1 MRRLAG
7 AIGASGSVSVFRPSL
22 QPRRLSSCGGWAGGK
37 WIGGLA
43 RLQGMGHEQDEF
55 ADFYRASRDSCLRA
69 VTAVVGDCRLAEEL
83 VAEAFTRAWMSWGKV
98 RRHAA
103 PRAWVVRTAL
113 NLGVSWWRRRR
124 REVPL
129 ADHDAAAPGGTSG
142 GVDPALLAAL
152 RRLPAR
158 QREVLALR
166 IFLDLDTETTAKVI
180 GIAPGTVMA
189 HLSRAVAALRRD
201 TNTTEVIR

>member
-1 MRRLAG
+1 
-7 AIGASGSVSVFRPSL
+7 
-22 QPRRLSSCGGWAGGK
+22 
-37 WIGGLA
+37 
-43 RLQGMGHEQDEF
+43 MGHEQDEF
-55 ADFYRASRDSCLRA
+55 ADFYRASKDSCLRA
-69 VTAVVGDCRLAEEL
+69 VTAVTGDRELAEEQ
-83 VAEAFTRAWMSWGKV
+83 VAEAFTRAWMSWDKV

-129 ADHDAAAPGGTSG
+129 ADHDSAAPAAAGD
-142 GVDPALLAAL
+142 GVDPALIAAL
-152 RRLPAR
+152 RRLPTR

-189 HLSRAVAALRRD
+189 HLSRAIAALRRELPSASTR
-201 TNTTEVIR
+201 TNATDAREVIR

>member
-1 MRRLAG
+1 LAER
-7 AIGASGSVSVFRPSL
+7 SVALAP
-22 QPRRLSSCGGWAGGK
+22 GK
-37 WIGGLA
+37 WIGQLA
-43 RLQGMGHEQDEF
+43 RWQSMGHEQDEF

-69 VTAVVGDCRLAEEL
+69 VTAVVGDRELAEEQ
-83 VAEAFTRAWMSWGKV
+83 VAEAFTRAWTSWGQV

-129 ADHDAAAPGGTSG
+129 ADHDAAVPAGPGD
-142 GVDPALLAAL
+142 GVDPALIAAL

-166 IFLDLDTETTAKVI
+166 IFLDLDTETTAKVV
-180 GIAPGTVMA
+180 GVAPGTVTA

-201 TNTTEVIR
+201 LQPAHTDTTEVIR

>member
-1 MRRLAG
+1 
-7 AIGASGSVSVFRPSL
+7 
-22 QPRRLSSCGGWAGGK
+22 
-37 WIGGLA
+37 
-43 RLQGMGHEQDEF
+43 MGHEQDEF
-55 ADFYRASRDSCLRA
+55 AEFYRASRDSCLKA
-69 VTAVVGDCRLAEEL
+69 VTTVVGDRELAEEL
-83 VAEAFTRAWMSWGKV
+83 VAEAFARAWTSWAKV
-98 RRHAA
+98 GRHDA

-113 NLGVSWWRRRR
+113 NTGVSWWRRRR

-129 ADHDAAAPGGTSG
+129 AGHDAVVPADTGG

-152 RRLPAR
+152 RRLPTR

-166 IFLDLDTETTAKVI
+166 IFLDADTGTTARVL

-201 TNTTEVIR
+201 LLPANKEVSR

>member
-1 MRRLAG
+1 
-7 AIGASGSVSVFRPSL
+7 
-22 QPRRLSSCGGWAGGK
+22 
-37 WIGGLA
+37 
-43 RLQGMGHEQDEF
+43 MGHEQDEF

-69 VTAVVGDCRLAEEL
+69 VTAVVGDRELAEEQ

-98 RRHAA
+98 RRHDA
-103 PRAWVVRTAL
+103 PRAWVMRTAL

-129 ADHDAAAPGGTSG
+129 ADHDAAAPAGQGD
-142 GVDPALLAAL
+142 GVDPALISAL

-158 QREVLALR
+158 QCEVLALR

-201 TNTTEVIR
+201 LSRANTDANTTEVTR

>member
-1 MRRLAG
+1 M
-7 AIGASGSVSVFRPSL
+7 
-22 QPRRLSSCGGWAGGK
+22 
-37 WIGGLA
+37 
-43 RLQGMGHEQDEF
+43 GMGHEQDEF
-55 ADFYRASRDSCLRA
+55 AEFYRASRDSCLRA
-69 VTAVVGDCRLAEEL
+69 VTAVVGDRQLAEEL
-83 VAEAFTRAWMSWGKV
+83 VAEAFARAWTSWGKV
-98 RRHAA
+98 SRHAA

-113 NLGVSWWRRRR
+113 NFGVSWLRRR

-129 ADHDAAAPGGTSG
+129 AGHDAAAPAEES
-142 GVDPALLAAL
+142 GVDPALIAAL

-166 IFLDLDTETTAKVI
+166 IFLDLDTETTAKVL

-201 TNTTEVIR
+201 VPPAYTDTHAREAIR

>member
-1 MRRLAG
+1 MR
-7 AIGASGSVSVFRPSL
+7 
-22 QPRRLSSCGGWAGGK
+22 
-37 WIGGLA
+37 
-43 RLQGMGHEQDEF
+43 HEQEEF

-69 VTAVVGDCRLAEEL
+69 VTAVVGDRELAEEQ
-83 VAEAFTRAWMSWGKV
+83 VAEAFTRAWTSWGQV

-113 NLGVSWWRRRR
+113 NLGVSRWRRRR

-129 ADHDAAAPGGTSG
+129 AGHDAAAPAGPGG
-142 GVDPALLAAL
+142 GVDPALIAAL

-166 IFLDLDTETTAKVI
+166 IFLDLDTQTTANLI

-201 TNTTEVIR
+201 LLPANTDTNATEVIR

>member
-1 MRRLAG
+1 
-7 AIGASGSVSVFRPSL
+7 
-22 QPRRLSSCGGWAGGK
+22 
-37 WIGGLA
+37 
-43 RLQGMGHEQDEF
+43 MGHERDEF

-69 VTAVVGDCRLAEEL
+69 VTAVVGDRERAEEQ
-83 VAEAFTRAWMSWGKV
+83 VAEAFARAWSSWGQV

-113 NLGVSWWRRRR
+113 NLGVSWWRRRS

-129 ADHDAAAPGGTSG
+129 ADHDAATVAGPDD
-142 GVDPALLAAL
+142 GVDPALIAAL

-166 IFLDLDTETTAKVI
+166 IFLDLDTETTAKTI

-201 TNTTEVIR
+201 LPITSHNTNATEVTR

>member
-1 MRRLAG
+1 
-7 AIGASGSVSVFRPSL
+7 
-22 QPRRLSSCGGWAGGK
+22 
-37 WIGGLA
+37 
-43 RLQGMGHEQDEF
+43 MGHEQEEF
-55 ADFYRASRDSCLRA
+55 AEFYKAGRDSCLKA
-69 VTAVVGDCRLAEEL
+69 VAVAAATGDRGLADEL

-124 REVPL
+124 EVPL
-129 ADHDAAAPGGTSG
+129 SDHDAAAPAYTSG
-142 GVDPALLAAL
+142 GVDPVLIAAL

-166 IFLDLDTETTAKVI
+166 IFLDLDTETTAKVL

-201 TNTTEVIR
+201 LPPAHTDTNAREVIR

>member
-1 MRRLAG
+1 
-7 AIGASGSVSVFRPSL
+7 
-22 QPRRLSSCGGWAGGK
+22 
-37 WIGGLA
+37 
-43 RLQGMGHEQDEF
+43 MGHEQDEF
-55 ADFYRASRDSCLRA
+55 ADFYRASKDSCLRA
-69 VTAVVGDCRLAEEL
+69 VTAITGDRALAEEQ
-83 VAEAFTRAWMSWGKV
+83 VAEAFTRAWTSWDKV
-98 RRHAA
+98 RRLAA

-113 NLGVSWWRRRR
+113 NLGVSWWRRRH

-129 ADHDAAAPGGTSG
+129 ADHDAAAPAGPG
-142 GVDPALLAAL
+142 GVDPALIAAL

-201 TNTTEVIR
+201 LPPENTDTNTAEVFR

>member
-1 MRRLAG
+1 
-7 AIGASGSVSVFRPSL
+7 
-22 QPRRLSSCGGWAGGK
+22 
-37 WIGGLA
+37 
-43 RLQGMGHEQDEF
+43 MGHEHDEF
-55 ADFYRASRDSCLRA
+55 ADFYRTSKDSCLRA
-69 VTAVVGDCRLAEEL
+69 VTAVTGDRELAEEQ

-103 PRAWVVRTAL
+103 PQAWVVRTAL
-113 NLGVSWWRRRR
+113 NLGVSWWRRRH

-129 ADHDAAAPGGTSG
+129 ADHDAAVPADAGD
-142 GVDPALLAAL
+142 GVDPALIAAL

-189 HLSRAVAALRRD
+189 HLSRAVAALRRAIPPAD
-201 TNTTEVIR
+201 THTNPGNAREVIR

>member
-1 MRRLAG
+1 
-7 AIGASGSVSVFRPSL
+7 
-22 QPRRLSSCGGWAGGK
+22 
-37 WIGGLA
+37 
-43 RLQGMGHEQDEF
+43 MGHDQDEF

-69 VTAVVGDCRLAEEL
+69 VTAVVGDCALAEEQ

-103 PRAWVVRTAL
+103 PQAWVVRTAL
-113 NLGVSWWRRRR
+113 NLGVSWWRRHH

-129 ADHDAAAPGGTSG
+129 ADHDAAVPGGLG
-142 GVDPALLAAL
+142 DGVDPALMTAL
-152 RRLPAR
+152 QRLPAR

-166 IFLDLDTETTAKVI
+166 ILLDLDTETTAKVVW
-180 GIAPGTVMA
+180 IAPGTVTA

-201 TNTTEVIR
+201 LPRANTETNATEVIR

>member
-1 MRRLAG
+1 
-7 AIGASGSVSVFRPSL
+7 
-22 QPRRLSSCGGWAGGK
+22 
-37 WIGGLA
+37 
-43 RLQGMGHEQDEF
+43 MGHEQDEF
-55 ADFYRASRDSCLRA
+55 AEFYRASRDCCLRA
-69 VTAVVGDCRLAEEL
+69 VTPVVGDRELAEEQ
-83 VAEAFTRAWMSWGKV
+83 VAEAFTRAWTSWGKV

-113 NLGVSWWRRRR
+113 NLGVSWWRRRH

-129 ADHDAAAPGGTSG
+129 ADHDAAVPPGTGD
-142 GVDPALLAAL
+142 GVDPALIAAL

-166 IFLDLDTETTAKVI
+166 IFLDLDTETTAKVLR
-180 GIAPGTVMA
+180 IAPGTVTA

-201 TNTTEVIR
+201 LPLARTDTGAREVIR

>member
-1 MRRLAG
+1 
-7 AIGASGSVSVFRPSL
+7 
-22 QPRRLSSCGGWAGGK
+22 
-37 WIGGLA
+37 
-43 RLQGMGHEQDEF
+43 MGHEKDEF
-55 ADFYRASRDSCLRA
+55 AEFYRASRDSCLKA
-69 VTAVVGDCRLAEEL
+69 VTAVVGDRELAEEQ

-113 NLGVSWWRRRR
+113 NLGVSWWRRRH

-129 ADHDAAAPGGTSG
+129 ADHDAATAFDADE
-142 GVDPALLAAL
+142 GVDPVLMAAL

-180 GIAPGTVMA
+180 GIARGTVMA

-201 TNTTEVIR
+201 LLATNTDTKATEVIR

>member
-1 MRRLAG
+1 
-7 AIGASGSVSVFRPSL
+7 
-22 QPRRLSSCGGWAGGK
+22 
-37 WIGGLA
+37 
-43 RLQGMGHEQDEF
+43 MGQEQDEF

-69 VTAVVGDCRLAEEL
+69 VTAVVGDRELAEEL
-83 VAEAFTRAWMSWGKV
+83 LAEAFTRAWTFWGKV

-103 PRAWVVRTAL
+103 PQAWVVRTAL
-113 NLGVSWWRRRR
+113 NLGVSWWRRHH

-129 ADHDAAAPGGTSG
+129 ADHDAAVPGGLG
-142 GVDPALLAAL
+142 DGVDPALMAAL
-152 RRLPAR
+152 RRLPIR

-166 IFLDLDTETTAKVI
+166 ILLDLDTETTAHVV

-201 TNTTEVIR
+201 LPIASRNTNATEVTR